1 MHFHVSHRHRS
12 YLIAVLATLLALIL
26 SLWIDSLVT
35 QIVVTWF
42 YLAVAVSG
50 WYGGLWP
57 GLLSLVL
64 SVFSLNHFLIHH
76 KQLPLWQDP
85 ESLVR
90 LATFSFTAIVM
101 LLLTENL
108 RTSRDQLRT
117 SRDQLC
123 TSRDQLCTSR
133 DQSVG
138 LHQQVTN
145 DFAALQVSEWRW
157 RTLFD
162 NVQMSVVGIGLLG
175 QIEYMNPY
183 FLQITG
189 YESNQIIGRDIIEML
204 FRSQDEPQIRSDF
217 RALIAQGSSYNY
229 ECTILTKKGVELST
243 AWHSTIMRNPAGQI
257 VGIMSIGEDITQ
269 RQALE
274 KTKNEFISV
283 VSHEL
288 RTPLTG
294 IRGSLGLLA
303 AGIYDQKPEKRS
315 RMLKVACEQSDRLVR
330 LINDMLDLERLES
343 GQANISKQVCAVE
356 QLLQDSFET
365 MRSQADQAQ
374 IVLIIN
380 PTQLQVWAAPD
391 AIIQTLTNLLSNAIK
406 FSPPQSA
413 IEMSAQLVGAEVV
426 FSIQDQGRGI
436 PADKLEVIFD
446 RFQQVDSSDARQ
458 KGGTGLG
465 LAICHQIIHQHDGH
479 IWVKSEIDRGST
491 FYFTLPVF
499 PTHDLQKSLSH

>member
-1 MHFHVSHRHRS
+1 MNFRASRRHHS

-35 QIVVTWF
+35 QIIVTWF

-50 WYGGLWP
+50 WYGGFWP

-64 SVFSLNHFLIHH
+64 SVLSLNYFLIHH
-76 KQLPLWQDP
+76 HHLPLWQDP

-90 LATFSFTAIVM
+90 LTTFSCTAIIM

-108 RTSRDQLRT
+108 RRHRDQLRISRDQLV
-117 SRDQLC
+117 SLN
-123 TSRDQLCTSR
+123 
-133 DQSVG
+133 
-138 LHQQVTN
+138 QQVT
-145 DFAALQVSEWRW
+145 DDLAALQVSEWRW

-189 YESNQIIGRDIIEML
+189 YESDQIIGRDIVELL
-204 FRSQDEPQIRSDF
+204 FRSQDEPQVRSDF

-229 ECTILTKKGVELST
+229 ECTILTKKGAELLT

-303 AGIYDQKPEKRS
+303 AGIYDQKPAKRS

-330 LINDMLDLERLES
+330 LINDVLDLERLES
-343 GQANISKQVCAVE
+343 GRANISKQACAVE

-374 IVLIIN
+374 IALIIN
-380 PTQLQVWAAPD
+380 CIQLQVWAAPD

-465 LAICHQIIHQHDGH
+465 LAICHQIIHQHGGR
-479 IWVKSEIDRGST
+479 IWVESKVDRGST

-499 PTHDLQKSLSH
+499 AHDLQKSLSHR